1 MNYAISWLRRGC
13 ISISKLPNPKKKT
26 VDNKE

>member
-1 MNYAISWLRRGC
+1 MNYDIYWLRRGC